1 MTKVLSTTVDMDDAL
16 NEACKP
22 FDYTFT
28 GTSEFVLPKFDAP
41 KRDGS
46 WSIGLIVGASGSGKT
61 QLLKE
66 HYGITPEPE
75 WLQNKAIVSQLGS
88 QAIERLSSVGLNSVP
103 SWCKPY
109 HVLSNGEQFRA
120 RMARLLDS
128 NTSFDEFT
136 SVVDRTVAK
145 SASVAIQRYI
155 RQQDM
160 KGVVFATCH
169 RDIIEWLQPD
179 WVYDT
184 LDESCMPRGCLCPR
198 PSITIDIQPCSKEYW
213 QIFKKHHYL
222 SGDLNNA
229 SRCFLGTWNNEPIV
243 FGAAITMPS
252 GSLKNAWRG
261 HRTVV
266 LPDYQGLGIGVRFSD
281 AIAQMFVDN
290 GHRYFSR
297 TAHPRM
303 GSYRMLSPLWKP
315 TSKNKVRRV
324 DYEKRRARGIPT
336 YNNYVIDPKRNC
348 FSHEYVGIKNL

>member
-1 MTKVLSTTVDMDDAL
+1 METLSVTVDIDDAL
-16 NEACKP
+16 IEACKP

-28 GTSEFVLPKFDAP
+28 GTSNFQLPKFDAP

-46 WSIGLIVGASGSGKT
+46 WGIGLIVGASGSGKT
-61 QLLKE
+61 QLLKKN
-66 HYGITPEPE
+66 YGITDEPV
-75 WLQNKAIVSQLGS
+75 WQPNKAIVSQLGMQS
-88 QAIERLSSVGLNSVP
+88 INKLSSVGLNSIP
-103 SWCKPY
+103 SWCRPY

-120 RMARLLDS
+120 RMAMMLDN

-145 SASVAIQRYI
+145 SSCHAIQRYI

-160 KGVVFATCH
+160 KGIVFATCH

-184 LDESCMPRGCLCPR
+184 LDESCMPRGCLHPR
-198 PSITIDIQPCSKEYW
+198 PEIRIDIEPCSKEW
-213 QIFKKHHYL
+213 WKVFQKHHYL
-222 SGDLNNA
+222 SGSLNNA
-229 SRCFLGTWNNEPIV
+229 SRCFIGKWNDEPVV

-281 AIAQMFVDN
+281 TLAQLFIEN
-290 GHRYFSR
+290 GYRYFSR

-303 GSYRMLSPLWKP
+303 GMYRMTSPLWKP
-315 TSKNKVRRV
+315 TSKNKVKRV
-324 DYEKRRARGIPT
+324 DYQKRREQGIPT
-336 YNNYVIDPKRNC
+336 YNNYVIDPTRDC
-348 FSHEYVGIKNL
+348 FSHEYIGKNL

>member
-1 MTKVLSTTVDMDDAL
+1 MSNILSVKVDIDDAL
-16 NEACKP
+16 LEACKP
-22 FDYTFT
+22 FDYVFT
-28 GTSEFVLPKFDAP
+28 GTSEFVLPEFEAP
-41 KRDGS
+41 KRDGT
-46 WSIGLIVGASGSGKT
+46 WDIGLIVGPSGSGKT
-61 QLLKE
+61 QILKKN
-66 HYGITPEPE
+66 YGITLEPD
-75 WLQNKAIVSQLGS
+75 WLPNKAIVSQLES
-88 QAIERLSSVGLNSVP
+88 NPIERLSGVGLNSIP

-120 RMARLLDS
+120 RIAKLLDN

-155 RQQDM
+155 RQKNI
-160 KGVVFATCH
+160 KGVVFSTCH
-169 RDIIEWLQPD
+169 KDIIDWLQPS
-179 WVYDT
+179 WVFNT
-184 LDESCMPRGCLCPR
+184 LDNSTKIRGLLCPR

-266 LPDYQGLGIGVRFSD
+266 MPDYQGLGIGVRFSD
-281 AIAQMFVDN
+281 AIAQMFVEN
-290 GHRYFSR
+290 GYRYFSR

-303 GSYRMLSPLWKP
+303 GSYRMLSSKWKP
-315 TSKNKVRRV
+315 TSKNRVRRK
-324 DYEKRRARGIPT
+324 DYEKRRAQGIPT
-336 YNNYVIDPKRNC
+336 YNNYVIDPRREC
-348 FSHEYVGIKNL
+348 FSHEYIG